1 MESLKKPT
9 EIAVVHIKGH
19 QKGDSPEIK
28 GNQLADQVAKEV
40 ALKPGS
46 PVKIFQIKETPNE
59 EIGENRPVFEE
70 KELRELER
78 IGGQQKE
85 DEEWWTPDRR

>member
-1 MESLKKPT
+1 M
-9 EIAVVHIKGH
+9 
-19 QKGDSPEIK
+19 
-28 GNQLADQVAKEV
+28 AKEV

-46 PVKIFQIKETPNE
+46 PVKNFQIRETPNE
-59 EIGENRPVFEE
+59 EKGEIRPVFVE

-85 DEEWWTPDRR
+85 DGEWWTPDGRQILNKALAQKFILIYMN